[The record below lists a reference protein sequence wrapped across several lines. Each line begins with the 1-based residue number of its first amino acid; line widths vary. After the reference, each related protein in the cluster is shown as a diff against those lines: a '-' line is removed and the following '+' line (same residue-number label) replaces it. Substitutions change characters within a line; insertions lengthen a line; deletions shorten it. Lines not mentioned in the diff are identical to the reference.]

1 MGQFQAQSSVPSA
14 AHGFPACAVADGAA
28 ELCFSFPTPSPGKPH
43 SCSDLRSSAPLE
55 LPWAMIKPLS
65 ITQALTNPRDAP
77 QAHTGVGTPASRVG
91 LIAGSPLEFS
101 PPVKATPPN
110 PGAPP
115 RWKGSES
122 LGRSLGRGCCLRG
135 APVPGV
141 FKSQGP
147 WASPQIS
154 FCLRFLIHWLDREF
168 NDRVVGRCDNN

>member
-77 QAHTGVGTPASRVG
+77 QAHTDVGTPASRVG